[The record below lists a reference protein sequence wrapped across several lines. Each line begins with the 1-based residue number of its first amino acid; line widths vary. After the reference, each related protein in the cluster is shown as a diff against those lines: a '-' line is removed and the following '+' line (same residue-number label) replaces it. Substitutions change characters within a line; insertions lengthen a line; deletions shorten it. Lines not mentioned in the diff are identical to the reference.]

1 VIDRDVAVLVEKKKL
16 VYYLAED
23 TAERGISD
31 NRLVDG
37 AKSLSRRDLP
47 RFFEEFDQVW
57 HWQPGATKAR
67 DEDFDPRGL
76 A

>member
-1 VIDRDVAVLVEKKKL
+1 MAVLLEKNVP

-31 NRLVDG
+31 DRLVDG
-37 AKSLSRRDLP
+37 VKSRSRRDLP

-57 HWQPGATKAR
+57 RW
-67 DEDFDPRGL
+67 
-76 A
+76 